1 MIEVEGLRKV
11 YGDRVAVD
19 DISFRVEPGQVFGL
33 LGPNGAGK
41 TTTISCLTGLLRATS
56 GTIRLDGIDVVA
68 EPKRARARL
77 GVVPQEL
84 AMYPEISAKQN
95 LEYWGGTQGMNRSE
109 LQAKIPPMLERVGLA
124 DRAKEPVKNFS
135 GGMKRRLNLAIGLIH
150 DPKVVLMDEP
160 TVGVDPQSRIHILD
174 LIRERA
180 AAGTSIVYTTHYMDE
195 AESLCNPFMI
205 IDEGKV
211 VASGGLED
219 LLTQAG
225 DAIERAT
232 VPEPSLERLF
242 IHLTGKD
249 LRE

>member
-19 DISFRVEPGQVFGL
+19 GISFRVEPGQVFGL

-41 TTTISCLTGLLRATS
+41 TTTISCLSGLIRATS
-56 GTIRLDGIDVVA
+56 GAVRLNGIDVA
-68 EPKRARARL
+68 ADPKRAKANL

-84 AMYPEISAKQN
+84 AMYPEISAREN
-95 LEYWGGTQGMNRSE
+95 LAFWGGVQGLDRGE
-109 LQAKIPPMLERVGLA
+109 LSTKIPRMLERVGLA

-160 TVGVDPQSRIHILD
+160 TVGVDPQSRVHILD
-174 LIRERA
+174 LIRDRA
-180 AAGTSIVYTTHYMDE
+180 KAGTSIVYTTHYMDE
-195 AESLCNPFMI
+195 AEGLCDPFLI
-205 IDEGKV
+205 LDQGKV
-211 VASGGLED
+211 IANGGLEE
-219 LLTQAG
+219 LLEQAG
-225 DAIERAT
+225 NVIERASI
-232 VPEPSLERLF
+232 PQPSLERLF